1 MKKLLLLA
9 LTVMFILCGCN
20 GENRNNAQSDNHNL
34 FSAYS
39 FNYSRMAYKN
49 SDLYYECNTVRS
61 TDNWLQAYY
70 DITVTDLTTNHKSV
84 LCSSP
89 QCTHTD
95 ETCTA
100 YYSSYPEFIM
110 YNDNYLI
117 VGVRTQSETGANT
130 GGMTFYISDLNG
142 ENRRLL
148 YTSADG
154 ETPYGSF
161 ILGDDCLI
169 YDCFTL
175 DGDNE
180 TRYIKKIDLA
190 TSEVNTIT
198 KISNNQ
204 NFIGGFGNYI
214 YLHTYPDG
222 ISTLTGKHNV
232 DIIDTNGNV
241 IKKNAIEWK
250 ESESTVSIY
259 GEYLVETF
267 KNEPKI
273 KLTDLETDTVEE
285 YNTEYPVEVISFIDN
300 NVICYSSEI
309 DETQKFLT
317 PMEISRNE
325 GTAKIVDWRRE
336 GNSDFAVDIIAYN
349 NDKYLLA
356 AKERTRQVTYDSA
369 RPNISQMPETVTET
383 YTIYATILKSDYTA
397 GNRNITYI
405 EE

>member
-1 MKKLLLLA
+1 
-9 LTVMFILCGCN
+9 MFILCGCN
-20 GENRNNAQSDNHNL
+20 GENKNNVYPDNHNL
-34 FSAYS
+34 FFAYS
-39 FNYSRMAYKN
+39 YNHSRMAYKN

-70 DITVTDLTTNHKSV
+70 NITVTDITTNHKSV

-100 YYSSYPEFIM
+100 YYSLYPEFIM
-110 YNDNYLI
+110 YNDNYLV

-175 DGDNE
+175 DGDDATN
-180 TRYIKKIDLA
+180 YIKKIDFA
-190 TSEVNTIT
+190 TSEVDIIT

-222 ISTLTGKHNV
+222 ISALTGKHTV
-232 DIIDTNGNV
+232 DIVDINGNIV
-241 IKKNAIEWK
+241 KKNAIEWK
-250 ESESTVSIY
+250 ESEATVSIY
-259 GEYLVETF
+259 GKYLVETF

-273 KLTDLETDTVEE
+273 KLTDLETDTAEE
-285 YNTEYPVEVISFIDN
+285 YNTEYPVEVISFVDN

-317 PMEISRNE
+317 PMEISRND

-356 AKERTRQVTYDSA
+356 AKERTRQVTYDST

-383 YTIYATILKSDYTA
+383 YTVYATISKSDYTA
-397 GNRNITYI
+397 DNRNITYI

>member
-20 GENRNNAQSDNHNL
+20 GENRNNVQPDNHNL

-39 FNYSRMAYKN
+39 FNHSRMAYKN
-49 SDLYYECNTVRS
+49 YDLYYEADVIKS
-61 TDNWLQAYY
+61 TDARIYAYY

-100 YYSSYPEFIM
+100 YYSLYPEFIM
-110 YNDNYLI
+110 YNHNYLI

-130 GGMTFYISDLNG
+130 GGLTFYISDLNG

-180 TRYIKKIDLA
+180 TRYIKKINLA

-198 KISNNQ
+198 KIGNNQ

-259 GEYLVETF
+259 GKYLVETF

-285 YNTEYPVEVISFIDN
+285 YNTEYPVEVISFIDD
-300 NVICYSSEI
+300 NVICYSSEV

-317 PMEISRNE
+317 PMEISRND

>member
-70 DITVTDLTTNHKSV
+70 NITVTDITTNHKSV

-100 YYSSYPEFIM
+100 YYSLYPEFIM

-161 ILGDDCLI
+161 ILGDDCLV

-175 DGDNE
+175 DGDDATN
-180 TRYIKKIDLA
+180 YIKKIDLT
-190 TSEVNTIT
+190 TSEVDIVS
-198 KISNNQ
+198 KIDSNQ

-222 ISTLTGKHNV
+222 ISTLTGKHKV

-241 IKKNAIEWK
+241 VKKNAIEWE
-250 ESESTVSIY
+250 ESKSTVSIY
-259 GEYLVETF
+259 GKYLVETF

-273 KLTDLETDTVEE
+273 ILTDLETDTAEE
-285 YNTEYPVEVISFIDN
+285 YNTEYPVEVISFIDD
-300 NVICYSSEI
+300 NVVCYSSEV
-309 DETQKFLT
+309 DETQRFLT
-317 PMEISRNE
+317 PMEISRND

-356 AKERTRQVTYDSA
+356 AKERTRQVTYDST